1 MTKIVQEIRIVS
13 RLALRRVATTRIYGA
28 YLRRIAVSSL
38 KEESCAFFGRAHRS
52 TADLKEITTIGLLK
66 ALSIWMLWFTTRKI
80 S

>member
-13 RLALRRVATTRIYGA
+13 PPCLTARIYGA

-38 KEESCAFFGRAHRS
+38 KEESCAIFGRAYS
-52 TADLKEITTIGLLK
+52 CTANLKEITTIGLLK
-66 ALSIWMLWFTTRKI
+66 ALGIWMLWLTTRKI